1 MSGHNI
7 NLTNNSANDSAN
19 KSGSGSPFAYPVI
32 GFVAYS
38 GTGKT
43 TLIEKIIAE
52 LTSRSLVISAIKH
65 THHHFDIDRPGKD
78 SHRHR
83 EAGAREILLVSDQR
97 WVLMHELHESK
108 EPSIQEQISHLSP
121 CDLVVVEG
129 FKDAEIPKIELWRAE
144 HEPCV
149 SNPCKANTD
158 QYIQAIAFPGG
169 AKANQQPALN
179 RDITVLDLD
188 NHIEISDYI
197 IKITGL
203 SAKLP

>member
-1 MSGHNI
+1 MQ
-7 NLTNNSANDSAN
+7 
-19 KSGSGSPFAYPVI
+19 FAYPVI
-32 GFVAYS
+32 GFVAHS

-43 TLIEKIIAE
+43 TLIEKVIAE
-52 LTSRSLVISAIKH
+52 LTSRGLVISSIKH

-121 CDLVVVEG
+121 CDLVMVEG
-129 FKDAEIPKIELWRAE
+129 FKNAEIPKIELWRDE

-149 SNPCKANTD
+149 SNPCKADTD
-158 QYIQAIAFPGG
+158 LNILAIAFPGG
-169 AKANQQPALN
+169 SQANQKPVMN
-179 RDITVLDLD
+179 RDIQVLDLD
-188 NHIEISDYI
+188 NHIQISDYI

-203 SAKLP
+203 SAKQA

>member
-1 MSGHNI
+1 MSGHKI

-19 KSGSGSPFAYPVI
+19 KSGSGSQFAYPVI

-43 TLIEKIIAE
+43 TLIEKVIAE

-129 FKDAEIPKIELWRAE
+129 FKDAEIPKIELWRSE
-144 HEPCV
+144 HEPCI
-149 SNPCKANTD
+149 SNPCKADTD
-158 QYIQAIAFPGG
+158 QHIRAIAFPGG
-169 AKANQQPALN
+169 AKASQQPPLN
-179 RDITVLDLD
+179 RDVTVLDLD